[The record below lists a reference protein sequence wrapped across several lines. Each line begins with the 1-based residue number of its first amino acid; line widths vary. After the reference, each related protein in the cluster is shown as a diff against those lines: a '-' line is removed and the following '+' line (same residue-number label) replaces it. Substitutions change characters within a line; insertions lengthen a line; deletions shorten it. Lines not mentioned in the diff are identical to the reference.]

1 MPAQKFT
8 VKNIMARSFLP
19 GGGDPAARGKG
30 TPLCLYVC
38 RDDDSVWISDA
49 EGDMVCLSELLLG
62 KGAPVKAFPA
72 QGCQG
77 PAGKDSTVP
86 GPRGE
91 QGPPGAS
98 IVGPPGQTI
107 VGPAGPQGPAGKD
120 GLDSTVPGPI
130 GPRGEKGDPGDVTY
144 LGPAEV
150 EAAVQKVRAEL
161 IAQRARFVGAVRV
174 SLEKNKQRECHPT
187 ISRTVD
193 AVLRKLQIDSGI
205 QGA

>member
-38 RDDDSVWISDA
+38 RDDGSVWISDA
-49 EGDMVCLSELLLG
+49 EGDMVCLSDLLLG
-62 KGAPVKAFPA
+62 KGAPAKAFPA

-91 QGPPGAS
+91 QGPPGAA

-120 GLDSTVPGPI
+120 GLDSTVRGPI
-130 GPRGEKGDPGDVTY
+130 GPRGEKGEPGSVTY
-144 LGPAEV
+144 IGPDELK
-150 EAAVQKVRAEL
+150 AAVQKVRAEM
-161 IAQRARFVGAVRV
+161 IAQRARHTAAVIAA
-174 SLEKNKQRECHPT
+174 LEKNKTRTHHPQ
-187 ISRTVD
+187 IHSIID
-193 AVLRKLQIDSGI
+193 AVLRKLKIDSGI
-205 QGA
+205 